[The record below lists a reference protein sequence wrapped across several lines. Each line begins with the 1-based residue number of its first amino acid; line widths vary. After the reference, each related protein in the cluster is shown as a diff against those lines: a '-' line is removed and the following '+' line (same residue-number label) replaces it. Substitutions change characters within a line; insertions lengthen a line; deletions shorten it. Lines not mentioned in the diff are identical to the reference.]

1 MRNLQEEL
9 KREKDIN
16 TLEKDIK
23 KCNEEVIIK
32 LKEVV
37 DIIQC
42 ENGKLLHELQYIKD
56 TLKTNG
62 AKNKKRSKT
71 VENTHE
77 ESERHTQENHP
88 AQPYNTKSPKGQPT
102 PLHTV
107 MEINIEKLK
116 QEAITLNDKIT
127 QCYGQNVEELG
138 KEQKDLIKQA
148 VKVTLGIVILNSENR
163 HKDVEKCTI

>member
-1 MRNLQEEL
+1 M
-9 KREKDIN
+9 
-16 TLEKDIK
+16 
-23 KCNEEVIIK
+23 IIK

-42 ENGKLLHELQYIKD
+42 ENGKLLHELQYIKE
-56 TLKTNG
+56 TLKTDETRNR
-62 AKNKKRSKT
+62 KRSKT
-71 VENTHE
+71 VENE
-77 ESERHTQENHP
+77 ESDRHTQESPP
-88 AQPYNTKSPKGQPT
+88 AQPYDTESPKDEGQPT

-148 VKVTLGIVILNSENR
+148 VKVTPGIVILNSENR